1 MVPQVLG
8 VYVSMRIERTG
19 MGTTSRE
26 VSQKIYWLAACQA
39 DGTEGPAVPG
49 LADRAGQAA
58 GSGQAGQTAGGR
70 YILQPLTDV
79 HLPSGLV
86 KELPEADFI
95 EHFLPDAECYEKF
108 IRPAAEALAVY
119 IDELPTD
126 VPFSVEQFSPLALPF
141 DQLRV
146 LDGLLAVL
154 RGRPGLVPRAHDV
167 PDLRAMLEGMRRL
180 RMAPEFQNRV
190 AGVAIGLR
198 RRGDYAAAEY
208 YYERAL
214 AVSGQEDRILF
225 NLARVYYETGRPE
238 KAADCLRRALEA
250 NPGLA
255 VAEQFLRFVLTGIR
269 SGASEGGEMP
279 NNAGP
284 NDAGGDGA
292 APAASEPDASASGSP
307 GA

>member
-8 VYVSMRIERTG
+8 VYVSVRTERTG
-19 MGTTSRE
+19 MGSTSRD

-39 DGTEGPAVPG
+39 AGPDP
-49 LADRAGQAA
+49 
-58 GSGQAGQTAGGR
+58 AGQTERLDGSGRAGKTELAEGGR
-70 YILQPLTDV
+70 YILQPLTEA

-95 EHFLPDAECYEKF
+95 EHFLPDADCYEKF
-108 IRPAAEALAVY
+108 IRPAAEALAAY
-119 IDELPTD
+119 IDDLPAD
-126 VPFSVEQFSPLALPF
+126 APFSVEQFSPLALPF
-141 DQLRV
+141 DQQRV
-146 LDGLLAVL
+146 LEGLLAVL

-167 PDLRAMLEGMRRL
+167 PDLRAMLEGMCRL
-180 RMAPEFQNRV
+180 RMVPDFQNRV

-198 RRGDYAAAEY
+198 KRGDYAAAEY

-225 NLARVYYETGRPE
+225 NLARVYYETGRPQQ
-238 KAADCLRRALEA
+238 AADCLRRALAA

-255 VAEQFLRFVLTGIR
+255 VAEQFLRFVLTGMR
-269 SGASEGGEMP
+269 SGAPEGAEAPGEADP
-279 NNAGP
+279 ADVG
-284 NDAGGDGA
+284 NDD
-292 APAASEPDASASGSP
+292 PASAVLKPDTPAPDTP